1 MFSFSPPPD
10 RRDIPPGEMLFGTVG
25 TTETP
30 GKVVLQVIL
39 KFFIADLLQHVGGQ
53 EERDD

>member
-1 MFSFSPPPD
+1 
-10 RRDIPPGEMLFGTVG
+10 MLSGTVG

-30 GKVVLQVIL
+30 GKVILQAIL
-39 KFFIADLLQHVGGQ
+39 KFFIVDLLQHVGGQ